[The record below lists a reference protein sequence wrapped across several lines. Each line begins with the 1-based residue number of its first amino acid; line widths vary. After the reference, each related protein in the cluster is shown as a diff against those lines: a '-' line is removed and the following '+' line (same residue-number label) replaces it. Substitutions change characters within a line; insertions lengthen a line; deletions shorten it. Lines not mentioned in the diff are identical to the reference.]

1 MTDNTNPEKNKR
13 GRKPKAVKE
22 IHNNIDNVILE
33 NNNSHDI
40 QNNITP
46 EEINTP
52 ETKDTKP
59 KKIVKKDTTIN
70 SDNQI
75 KPKKEKIV
83 KPTKT
88 NTKIT
93 TTTSTTENNFD
104 NIINNLLNDEE
115 KIIPQDEIPSQQD
128 KISPTIIP
136 YKTEI
141 KTIYHISDIHIQL
154 YKRHDEYQQIFTKV
168 YEYLKNEK
176 QKFHIPEYK
185 NREIPL
191 IIVLTGDILHSKS
204 DLSPECIQLTYNFIK
219 TLASIMPLVMIP
231 GNHDININNR
241 DRLDALTPIIADL
254 PSAYPIYYLLHSGVY
269 QLANIM
275 FYHASIF
282 DYKIISPSQVKIHN
296 PPTSSNN
303 THQHKPTNIMLYH
316 GRVNGAV
323 LFNGMEF
330 NDNKSAN
337 KTITPSTFS
346 EYDIT
351 LLGDIHKHQFLTVSM
366 AYAGSLIQQNL
377 GEDIRGHGIIKWNV
391 DTRRGELVEIPNDWS
406 YLTMFIDNKKANYLC
421 TASDGTH
428 NSACSLTKNIRVRI
442 LYRNTPETYIADY
455 ITLLKMNHNVLEYN
469 WNNDE
474 VIQSAINGS
483 TVDNEAPTTSTVL
496 QNSDMDT
503 DIDNTYIDN
512 IDGNGNNINA
522 IEMSK
527 KKDGKIIKSLIDI
540 TSPEVQNRYLEEF
553 LQENEPN
560 ITPEEI
566 GEIKQLNI
574 AQNIL
579 LKETNKNYNS
589 QAFNGNYKIK
599 RLEFSNLF
607 SFGENNVINFSDFRG
622 IVGIIAPNHLGKSS
636 IIDIIIY
643 TLFDEF
649 TRKGSTKDIININK
663 EDFHIKMDIN
673 IGNWTYTIIKTGYRT
688 RVGVSVKVEF
698 FRVNDADKTMERLEE
713 DNATKTK
720 DRIAEYFGNYEDII
734 HTSFSIQ
741 HDNAC
746 FIDASNI
753 KRKDELERIMR
764 FEIMKKLYEMA
775 NQKYN
780 KDKAVLEHLK
790 KKIKNDEIVAIKKA
804 KNKASRM
811 LSIIK
816 EDRGYAKSRI
826 KELHETILNT
836 SKQLHTECNK
846 FIEDNNEEECQEML
860 EDISC
865 QIEENKEQILQNQSE
880 LIQIIKSIKSAE
892 HKLHYNNVSGFI
904 GDLKRIKVI
913 LGEAENEYSEII
925 KITNQKIK
933 TLDQTKEKLFK
944 SRKPANI
951 KIPSPTP
958 TKSTSSSNTV
968 NTPTTLNALEY
979 LNGLKDK
986 YLKEMEECSSAIKSL
1001 NDKIKV
1007 IKDKE
1012 EEIESNNKKIL
1023 ELEKQIT
1030 KLPDT
1035 LTNMSDNTEELE
1047 AEYINYLEK
1056 FINSINIIPTNNSNN
1071 SNNSN
1076 SNINKSITKDKTIK
1090 DILKSPEYRD
1100 YATKSGEYFLAM
1112 EISKY
1117 AQSNLNNEELI
1128 LEQQEKL
1135 ESRNGEIKKEMKNIF
1150 QLEQQIKTLENKKTS
1165 GKNQIN
1171 LILADVANLEEN
1183 NKIDN
1188 EIATNKEK
1196 RNKYETRINN
1206 AEKELQILKQINR
1219 QIKKIEDN
1227 ELIERRLQMDLE
1239 KIENILAKF
1248 DVYRIQIEANKPIN
1262 ETITLLR
1269 AELSEFEEVLELV
1282 EKRFTEEQTNLSKS
1296 TALLEQMKKDLTEA
1310 KELEAKM
1317 RISEFYKNALKQLPY
1332 ILLNKIKPILEKKVN
1347 DLLTI
1352 TTDFTVKFDL
1362 TDGKIDIYLDRSIYK
1377 DKTRNILINNASG
1390 FERFIA
1396 SLAIRIALLE
1406 LSNLP
1411 KINFMAIDEGWSS
1424 FDTHNINNVSII
1436 LDYLTHKFDFIL
1448 TISHLIQI
1456 KEHCD
1461 IQISLK
1467 RDDRGFSKIVY

>member
-1 MTDNTNPEKNKR
+1 MTDNNTNPEKNKKNKL

-33 NNNSHDI
+33 NNNTHDI

-46 EEINTP
+46 KEINTP

-59 KKIVKKDTTIN
+59 KKIVKKDITIN
-70 SDNQI
+70 PDNQI
-75 KPKKEKIV
+75 KPKKAKII
-83 KPTKT
+83 KPTKN

-93 TTTSTTENNFD
+93 TTTTTTTTTENNFD
-104 NIINNLLNDEE
+104 NIINNLLNDEV
-115 KIIPQDEIPSQQD
+115 PSQQD
-128 KISPTIIP
+128 EKPFQQDEISPIILK

-141 KTIYHISDIHIQL
+141 KNIYHMSDIHIQL
-154 YKRHDEYQQIFTKV
+154 YKRHDEYQQIFSKV

-176 QKFHIPEYK
+176 QKFHIPENK
-185 NREIPL
+185 NRDIPL

-254 PSAYPIYYLLHSGVY
+254 PTSYPIYYLLNSGVY
-269 QLANIM
+269 QLSNLM

-282 DYKIISPSQVKIHN
+282 DYKIISLSQVKIHN
-296 PPTSSNN
+296 PSATPNN
-303 THQHKPTNIMLYH
+303 IHQHKPTNIMLYH

-330 NDNKSAN
+330 NDNKTAN

-377 GEDIRGHGIIKWNV
+377 GEDNRGHGIIKWNV

-428 NSACSLTKNIRVRI
+428 NPGCSLTKNIRVRI

-474 VIQSAINGS
+474 VIQSAMNGS
-483 TVDNEAPTTSTVL
+483 TADSDAPDNSTDL
-496 QNSDMDT
+496 QNTAMDT
-503 DIDNTYIDN
+503 DIDNTNNNNVDEK
-512 IDGNGNNINA
+512 GNNINT
-522 IEMSK
+522 IEISK
-527 KKDGKIIKSLIDI
+527 KKNGKNIKSLIDI

-566 GEIKQLNI
+566 AEIKQLNI

-607 SFGENNVINFSDFRG
+607 SFGENNIINFTDFRG

-673 IGNWTYTIIKTGYRT
+673 IGNWTYTIVKTGYRT

-720 DRIAEYFGNYEDII
+720 DRITEYFGNYEDII

-741 HDNAC
+741 HDNSC

-811 LSIIK
+811 LLIIK
-816 EDRGYAKSRI
+816 EDRGYAKCRI

-836 SKQLHTECNK
+836 SKELHTECNK

-865 QIEENKEQILQNQSE
+865 QIEENKEQLLQNQAE
-880 LIQIIKSIKSAE
+880 LVRIIKSIKSAE

-904 GDLKRIKVI
+904 GDLKRIANI
-913 LGEAENEYSEII
+913 LGEAENKYTEII

-951 KIPSPTP
+951 KIPISTP
-958 TKSTSSSNTV
+958 TKSTSSSNTG
-968 NTPTTLNALEY
+968 NTPFIINALEY

-986 YLKEMEECSSAIKSL
+986 YLTEIDECFSAIKSL

-1012 EEIESNNKKIL
+1012 EEIENNNKTIL

-1035 LTNMSDNTEELE
+1035 FTNMIDNIEELE
-1047 AEYINYLEK
+1047 AEYIKYLEK
-1056 FINSINIIPTNNSNN
+1056 FINSPINNTLFK
-1071 SNNSN
+1071 
-1076 SNINKSITKDKTIK
+1076 NILET
-1090 DILKSPEYRD
+1090 LEYKE
-1100 YATKSGEYFLAM
+1100 YANKSGEYFLAV

-1117 AQSNLNNEELI
+1117 AQSNLNNDELI

-1135 ESRNGEIKKEMKNIF
+1135 ENRNEEIKKEVKNIF
-1150 QLEQQIKTLENKKTS
+1150 QLEQQIKNLENKQTS

-1171 LILADVANLEEN
+1171 LILADIFNLEEN

-1188 EIATNKEK
+1188 EIATNKET

-1206 AEKELQILKQINR
+1206 TEKELQILKQINW

-1227 ELIERRLQMDLE
+1227 DLVDRRLQMDLE
-1239 KIENILAKF
+1239 KIENILVKF

-1262 ETITLLR
+1262 EKITLLK
-1269 AELSEFEEVLELV
+1269 AELSGFEEVLELV
-1282 EKRFTEEQTNLSKS
+1282 EKRFTEEQHNSSKS

-1332 ILLNKIKPILEKKVN
+1332 ILLNAIKPILEKKVN

-1362 TDGKIDIYLDRSIYK
+1362 TDGKIDIYLDRTIYK

-1467 RDDRGFSKIVY
+1467 RDDLGFSKIIY